1 MTFYRIVMALA
12 LPLLLAGW
20 LLRHLRGRAV
30 PGELAERLGRGGNGP
45 VLWLHGASHGEITS
59 ARWLVGAVTAAHPG
73 LAVLITCNN
82 PTARAMVQ
90 GWALPG
96 VQAAL
101 APWDTPVAVA
111 RFLRS
116 WQPRALV
123 MIENELWPERLAAC
137 RAAGVPV
144 IAIGARM
151 SQGSAR
157 NWGRLAPGLMRAMLG
172 GLAFVTAQDAA
183 SETRLLALG
192 LPPDRLGPRLM
203 LKAQAAG
210 ATPLT
215 TTGPVARHRCLL
227 AASTHEGEEEA
238 VLHAFRQA
246 RDAGAFDLLIIA
258 PRHPARA
265 PAIAALVAASGLPM
279 AQRSSGAEPQAGTAV
294 YLADTFGEMPLW
306 YAMAG
311 VTFIGGTFADKGGHT
326 PFEPAAQG
334 SALVHGPS
342 VFNFAEVF
350 AALDAAGGALAVADA
365 ANLGTALCAVDAAA
379 QARMAEAAR
388 SALPAMGD
396 TAPLLAAIDRALAR
410 D

>member
-1 MTFYRIVMALA
+1 MALA

-20 LLRHLRGRAV
+20 LVRYLRGRAV

-59 ARWLVGAVTAAHPG
+59 ARWLVGAVMAAHPG

-90 GWALPG
+90 GWGLPG

-101 APWDTPVAVA
+101 APWDTRGAVA
-111 RFLRS
+111 RFLRH
-116 WQPRALV
+116 WQPRAMIV
-123 MIENELWPERLAAC
+123 IENELWPERLAAC
-137 RAAGVPV
+137 AAAGVPV

-151 SQGSAR
+151 SAGSAR
-157 NWGRLAPGLMRAMLG
+157 NWARLAPGLMRRMLG
-172 GLAFVTAQDAA
+172 SLTFATAQDAA
-183 SETRLLALG
+183 SETRLVALG
-192 LPPDRLGPRLM
+192 LPPERLGPRLM
-203 LKAQAAG
+203 LKAQAGHAQPVT
-210 ATPLT
+210 ATA
-215 TTGPVARHRCLL
+215 PVARHRCLL

-246 RDAGAFDLLIIA
+246 RDAGAFDLLILA

-279 AQRSSGAEPQAGTAV
+279 AQRSLGQMPQAGTAV

-334 SALVHGPS
+334 SALLHGPS

-350 AALDAAGGALAVADA
+350 VALDAAGGALAVADA
-365 ANLGTALCAVDAAA
+365 ASLGAALCTLDAEA
-379 QARMAEAAR
+379 QARMAKSAR